1 MTDDEIFAVI
11 GIVVLQETGEASLE
25 ITPEMTANDIPGW
38 DSLAH
43 IRIILELGSRL
54 GVSID
59 VEATYRAAT
68 IGDLDSAHP
77 PLAQGLSGTTLPLPA
92 GALRGRF
99 TQEHQPGLPG
109 HLDVS
114 GPPGAIAPI
123 VDL

>member
-68 IGDLDSAHP
+68 IGDLI
-77 PLAQGLSGTTLPLPA
+77 PLIHRSPKA
-92 GALRGRF
+92 
-99 TQEHQPGLPG
+99 
-109 HLDVS
+109 
-114 GPPGAIAPI
+114 
-123 VDL
+123 